1 MIIFILMIIFSDVEK
16 LLCLVAEILA
26 FNCDIYQ
33 LKILPNPNPPFLR
46 LLLISFLRLSV
57 VFRDI
62 LIPKV
67 ILIIWVITKLNL
79 SYIDRY
85 FEGFDKV
92 SVFVQ
97 RFRYDGKDT

>member
-1 MIIFILMIIFSDVEK
+1 MV
-16 LLCLVAEILA
+16 
-26 FNCDIYQ
+26 FNFDIYQ
-33 LKILPNPNPPFLR
+33 PKILPNPNPPFRR
-46 LLLISFLRLSV
+46 LLLILFLKLSV

-92 SVFVQ
+92 NVFVQ
-97 RFRYDGKDT
+97 RFKYDGKDT

>member
-1 MIIFILMIIFSDVEK
+1 MIIFSDVEK
-16 LLCLVAEILA
+16 LLCLVGDLLA
-26 FNCDIYQ
+26 FDCEIYL

-46 LLLISFLRLSV
+46 LLLISFLKLSV
-57 VFRDI
+57 VFRDT

-79 SYIDRY
+79 SYKDRY

-92 SVFVQ
+92 DVFVQ
-97 RFRYDGKDT
+97 RFKNDGKDK